1 MFGYCFIPSLRWF
14 SEEKALYSASTR
26 LDDSFYISLS
36 LKRLAQPKALKR
48 SAHLALVPNM
58 LIAASSFTDVGN
70 SI

>member
-36 LKRLAQPKALKR
+36 QKTSP
-48 SAHLALVPNM
+48 
-58 LIAASSFTDVGN
+58 T
-70 SI
+70 